1 MYKVTFYFA
10 DGTSKVEFVN
20 WRFVPEARN
29 LDANKFIAY
38 RVEKPTPEELRA
50 AGY

>member
-1 MYKVTFYFA
+1 MYKVIFYFA
-10 DGTSKVEFVN
+10 DGTEKTEFKN
-20 WRFVPEARN
+20 WRFLPDWATLNRN
-29 LDANKFIAY
+29 NCVAY